1 MRHCTVNGRKDDQHC
16 YKDDNV
22 HDPSGDFGPTSLDI
36 DQTGLDQLKFDD
48 GPLAGVEYTIDWTMD
63 QLPMPV

>member
-1 MRHCTVNGRKDDQHC
+1 MRNCAVNELKGDQHC
-16 YKDDNV
+16 Y
-22 HDPSGDFGPTSLDI
+22 GDEGDLGPTSLDI